1 MMDMRKYE
9 MDLIDK
15 SIEASAMGNQAQA
28 RELSAQLLEMRMRRL
43 PPMERRY
50 AIETARNLRA
60 E

>member
-15 SIEASAMGNQAQA
+15 SIEASAMGNQQMA
-28 RELSAQLLEMRMRRL
+28 REFSAQLLELRMRRL
-43 PPMERRY
+43 PMKERRY
-50 AIETARNLRA
+50 ALATARNLRA